1 MLDLASFLLVLSV
14 ISQGVAAALVDLGV
28 PREMSRSLAPEI
40 VAEVGACLQDPFL
53 KNVLGSG
60 LAVCELLLED
70 RPAAEV
76 IRRGIL
82 DLLAFDGR
90 DWWLVDFKTSRPP
103 AGGNWD
109 DFLVQE
115 KEKYQ
120 AQLLAYR
127 EMVAA
132 ARGLSPQAICL
143 ALYFTAGPKALE
155 L

>member
-1 MLDLASFLLVLSV
+1 M
-14 ISQGVAAALVDLGV
+14 DLGV
-28 PREMSRSLAPEI
+28 PRETARSLAPEI
-40 VAEVGACLQDPFL
+40 VAEVRACLQESFL

-60 LAVCELLLED
+60 LVVCELLLED
-70 RPAAEV
+70 RPAADV

-103 AGGNWD
+103 AGGDWN

-115 KEKYQ
+115 GEKYR

-127 EMVAA
+127 EMVSV
-132 ARGLSPQAICL
+132 ARGLSPDAIRL
-143 ALYFTAGPKALE
+143 ALYFTAGPIALE